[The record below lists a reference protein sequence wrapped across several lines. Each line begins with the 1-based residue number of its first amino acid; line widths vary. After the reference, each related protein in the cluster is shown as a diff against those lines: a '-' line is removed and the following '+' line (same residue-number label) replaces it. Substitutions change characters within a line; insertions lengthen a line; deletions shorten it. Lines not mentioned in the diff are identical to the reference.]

1 MSLYHPTMSSDD
13 LPANVLFEWYGRYIG
28 DPDAETDV
36 YLGFALFFGGIA
48 LGAVGVVVFLLSAL
62 GSGGQPLWAL
72 REVAVVAAAG
82 GFPILL
88 LGIVTLLPGD
98 RRMLYVATGGIAV
111 CLVALA
117 LFVYAYP
124 WMWNVDGTD
133 YSAQGV
139 AIYAVGLVAI
149 MGSTAAALVGHQ
161 VERAAG
167 PAGGP
172 EVTGAADG
180 ADGAGS
186 ESDAGEDPDAVSAQA
201 RRDVDE
207 AMDGADI
214 SWGGVEKRETKR
226 LQLNTPDMGEV
237 SGNVDRS
244 SAKTTRDSGSS
255 VDDAVAAMQGLK
267 GGNKETASGGGTD
280 DQAAALRNLREK
292 QQAEEMAEADG
303 PVEKVKANGLVDGLR
318 QYFGDK

>member
-1 MSLYHPTMSSDD
+1 MSEKLPTMSSDD

-82 GFPILL
+82 GFPVLL

-98 RRMLYVATGGIAV
+98 RRMLYAATGGIAV
-111 CLVALA
+111 CVVALA

-161 VERAAG
+161 VEQAAG
-167 PAGGP
+167 PAGGA
-172 EVTGAADG
+172 ETAGDEADG
-180 ADGAGS
+180 
-186 ESDAGEDPDAVSAQA
+186 ESGDAGEDPEAVSAQA
-201 RRDVDE
+201 RRDVEE
-207 AMDGADI
+207 AMAGADI

-226 LQLNTPDMGEV
+226 LELNTPDMGEV
-237 SGNVDRS
+237 SGNVDSS
-244 SAKTTRDSGSS
+244 SAKTTRDSGSN

-280 DQAAALRNLREK
+280 DQAAALRNLRER
-292 QQAEEMAEADG
+292 QQAEELAEADG

-318 QYFGDK
+318 EYFGGK